1 MDSLSV
7 PPVMNDAWHVML
19 TLFIPMFGYRFA
31 PTEIYLSIPI
41 TGLTLAI
48 AFYIATTKVLHEY
61 TAAKNVFGKAGYVL
75 LAVFTIGLT
84 RWIWTQNS
92 MEAPWV
98 GIVFTVLMLGAIHL
112 YLSILGLFGVVRPE
126 QD

>member
-1 MDSLSV
+1 
-7 PPVMNDAWHVML
+7 MNDAWHVML

-31 PTEIYLSIPI
+31 PHEVYLSIPI

-48 AFYIATTKVLHEY
+48 AFYVATTKVLHEY
-61 TAAKNVFGKAGYVL
+61 KAIKHTFGKAGYVL
-75 LAVFTIGLT
+75 LAVFAIGLT
-84 RWIWTQNS
+84 RWVWTQNS
-92 MEAPWV
+92 MEASWA
-98 GIVFTVLMLGAIHL
+98 GIVFTVLMLCAIYL